1 MFLTERKLDRR
12 ITEIREY
19 CYREIRHLE
28 EFAVCEDHQ
37 GVVNPEVP
45 VEFEGWEKM
54 RTGERWS
61 GRDRYLWL
69 HKEITIPESWK
80 GKRAVGIFDFGN
92 TGAGNNSGFEA
103 MCYINEKPY
112 QGVDVNHKEV
122 FFPEELYGKPFRL
135 TFRLWSGL
143 EGGGVPRIQEHRINR
158 ADLGYLDEKAD
169 DFYYLSMLMLDT
181 VQCLDEK
188 DPVK

>member
-122 FFPEELYGKPFRL
+122 FSRKNFTESLSVLPSVCGQVWKGEEFPGSRN
-135 TFRLWSGL
+135 TGL
-143 EGGGVPRIQEHRINR
+143 IGLIWDIWMKRQMIFI
-158 ADLGYLDEKAD
+158 
-169 DFYYLSMLMLDT
+169 T
-181 VQCLDEK
+181 
-188 DPVK
+188 

>member
-12 ITEIREY
+12 IAEIREY

-69 HKEITIPESWK
+69 HKEITIPESLSVLPSVCGQVWK
-80 GKRAVGIFDFGN
+80 GEEYPEYRSTGSTGQIWDIWMKRQMIFI
-92 TGAGNNSGFEA
+92 T
-103 MCYINEKPY
+103 
-112 QGVDVNHKEV
+112 
-122 FFPEELYGKPFRL
+122 
-135 TFRLWSGL
+135 
-143 EGGGVPRIQEHRINR
+143 
-158 ADLGYLDEKAD
+158 
-169 DFYYLSMLMLDT
+169 
-181 VQCLDEK
+181 
-188 DPVK
+188 